1 MSCGLRFPQSSQ
13 RRERFLLRPLRCA
26 GVLVIR
32 RADVTRFAEQA
43 MVRSCQCSSKV
54 AISVSKSGP
63 RVDAGLTREVENG
76 KGSLGTRGNLL
87 SGCRN
92 DDRIRGCRPTNAA
105 RHAGIGVPTHHKRTV
120 TLRPPHEHRGG
131 RALPRV
137 GFESVRQVQKRLREE
152 WCGRHAAMPGG
163 VRIW

>member
-1 MSCGLRFPQSSQ
+1 MVAIVQMRFSMRFYVPLGVRECLSSGA
-13 RRERFLLRPLRCA
+13 PLSPA
-26 GVLVIR
+26 LVCRSIK
-32 RADVTRFAEQA
+32 A

-54 AISVSKSGP
+54 ALSAPKSGP

-87 SGCRN
+87 CGCPN
-92 DDRIRGCRPTNAA
+92 DDRIRGCRATNAA

>member
-1 MSCGLRFPQSSQ
+1 MRFSMRFCVPRGVRECLLSGAPMSP
-13 RRERFLLRPLRCA
+13 A
-26 GVLVIR
+26 LVCRSIK
-32 RADVTRFAEQA
+32 A

-54 AISVSKSGP
+54 AISLSKSGP

-76 KGSLGTRGNLL
+76 KRSLGTRGNLL

-92 DDRIRGCRPTNAA
+92 DDRIRACRATNAA

-131 RALPRV
+131 RALAGA
-137 GFESVRQVQKRLREE
+137 GFELRSGGRGRGGGGGVVRPSSSRPA
-152 WCGRHAAMPGG
+152 GMPGLA
-163 VRIW
+163 RICGA